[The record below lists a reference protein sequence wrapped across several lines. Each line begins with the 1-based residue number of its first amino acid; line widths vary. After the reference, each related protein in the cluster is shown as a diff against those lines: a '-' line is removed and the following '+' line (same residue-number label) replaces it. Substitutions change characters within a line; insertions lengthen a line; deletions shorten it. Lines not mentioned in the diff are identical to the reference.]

1 MQGHWQQ
8 LTARIRQKWAKV
20 TEEDLVLARGDRD
33 YLLARLQEYY
43 GLARDRLDADLQ
55 VLGYPPSHEDVTA
68 RHEGESERLTSSRI
82 ERHEQGRGSSPR
94 GRSR

>member
-8 LTARIRQKWAKV
+8 ITAMVRQKWAKV

-55 VLGYPPSHEDVTA
+55 ALGYPPSHEEVTA
-68 RHEGESERLTSSRI
+68 RQEGDSERLPSGGIDR
-82 ERHEQGRGSSPR
+82 RVLGRGSSPR
-94 GRSR
+94 GRS

>member
-20 TEEDLVLARGDRD
+20 TEEDLVLARSDRD

-43 GLARDRLDADLQ
+43 GLARDRFDADLQ
-55 VLGYPPSHEDVTA
+55 ALGYPPSHEEVTA
-68 RHEGESERLTSSRI
+68 RQESESERFASGRVERRDLGRGPSSRG
-82 ERHEQGRGSSPR
+82 GRR
-94 GRSR
+94 